1 MGSYRDDD
9 AALETRAAELRERLA
24 HLEAQIAAAQAEHA
38 AKLAR
43 LPQGPPVWVS
53 CLVAVLIVVVTAA
66 IAGIGLLLL
75 LGSIQRDD

>member
-9 AALETRAAELRERLA
+9 AALETTAAELRERLG
-24 HLEAQIAAAQAEHA
+24 HLEGQIAAAQAEHA

-53 CLVAVLIVVVTAA
+53 CLVVVLIVMAVAA
-66 IAGIGLLLL
+66 IAGIGFLVMLA
-75 LGSIQRDD
+75 GMSRDD